1 MVGRR
6 GNGEG
11 SISRRKD
18 GRWEA
23 KYTAHTADGPKRRAL
38 YGKTRKE
45 AADKLAKAL
54 ADRASGYTF
63 DTENMTV
70 GEYLDRWL
78 KDTDQG
84 SVRTSTY
91 ERHEQII
98 RLHIKPALGR
108 VKLSKLAP
116 AHVQGLYR
124 DKLDSGLSPATVQ
137 KIHAV
142 LHKAL
147 AQALKWNMIA
157 RNAADVVKAPRPAP
171 EEMHPLSPDE
181 ARKLIEAVRGD
192 KLEALYILAVHTGMR
207 QGELLAL
214 KWEDVDLN
222 EGVIRIRRTLVRS
235 GGRISLGEPKTKGS
249 RRTVYLTGAA
259 VEALQ
264 AHLEQ
269 QLEDIERLG
278 DLYRD
283 HGLVFT
289 SGVGTLINPSNMR
302 RRSFKPLLQRV
313 GLPQIRFHD
322 LRHTCATLLLS
333 RNVHPKYV
341 QELLGHATVAIT
353 LDTYSHVIPGMG
365 TIPHVSWKTYSPRA
379 ASTVVK
385 KGWDKTQSFL
395 ISLRSTC
402 KSPYFQSG
410 AEGIRTPDLRRAKAA
425 RCFAASFRSMQNRCK
440 QLYFRDDAFLCIS
453 GVLLGLLHGCCT
465 RPEGC

>member
-1 MVGRR
+1 MTMGRR

-11 SISRRKD
+11 TITRRKD

-23 KYTAHTADGPKRRAL
+23 KYTAHTAEGPKRRAL

-45 AADKLAKAL
+45 AADKLARVL
-54 ADRASGYTF
+54 ADRASGYAF

-78 KDTDQG
+78 RDSDRG

-91 ERHEQII
+91 ERHEQIV
-98 RLHIKPALGR
+98 RLHLKPAVGH
-108 VKLSKLAP
+108 VKLSKLTP
-116 AHVQGLYR
+116 AHAQGLYR

-147 AQALKWNMIA
+147 AQALRWTMIP
-157 RNAADVVKAPRPAP
+157 RNAADAVKAPRPAP

-181 ARKLIEAVRGD
+181 ARKLIEAARGD

-214 KWEDVDLN
+214 RWEDVDLN
-222 EGVIRIRRTLVRS
+222 EGVIRIRRTLMRS

-249 RRTVYLTGAA
+249 RRSVHLTGAA
-259 VEALQ
+259 AQALRS
-264 AHLEQ
+264 HLEQ
-269 QLEDIERLG
+269 QLEDIEQLG

-289 SGVGTLINPSNMR
+289 SEVGTLINPSNLR
-302 RRSFKPLLQRV
+302 RRSFARLLKRAR
-313 GLPQIRFHD
+313 LPQIRFHD
-322 LRHTCATLLLS
+322 LRHTCATLLLC

-353 LDTYSHVIPGMG
+353 LDTYSHMIPGMG
-365 TIPHVSWKTYSPRA
+365 NHTARA
-379 ASTVVK
+379 MEDVFS
-385 KGWDKTQSFL
+385 
-395 ISLRSTC
+395 
-402 KSPYFQSG
+402 
-410 AEGIRTPDLRRAKAA
+410 
-425 RCFAASFRSMQNRCK
+425 
-440 QLYFRDDAFLCIS
+440 
-453 GVLLGLLHGCCT
+453 
-465 RPEGC
+465 

>member
-1 MVGRR
+1 MGRR

-11 SISRRKD
+11 TITRRKD

-23 KYTAHTADGPKRRAL
+23 KYTVYTAEGPKRRAL
-38 YGKTRKE
+38 YGKTRKV
-45 AADKLAKAL
+45 AADKLARAL
-54 ADRASGYTF
+54 ADRTSGHTF

-78 KDTDQG
+78 NDSDKG

-91 ERHEQII
+91 ERHEQIV
-98 RLHIKPALGR
+98 RLHLKPALGR
-108 VKLSKLAP
+108 LKLSKLTP

-137 KIHAV
+137 KIHTV

-147 AQALKWNMIA
+147 TQALKWNMIP
-157 RNAADVVKAPRPAP
+157 RNAADAVKVPRPVP

-181 ARKLIEAVRGD
+181 ARNLIEAARGD
-192 KLEALYILAVHTGMR
+192 KLEAPYILAVHTGMR
-207 QGELLAL
+207 QGELLGL

-222 EGVIRIRRTLVRS
+222 EGVIHIRRTVVRS

-249 RRTVYLTGAA
+249 RRPVHLTGAA
-259 VEALQ
+259 VEALK
-264 AHLEQ
+264 AHLER

-289 SGVGTLINPSNMR
+289 SEVGTLINPSNLR
-302 RRSFKPLLQRV
+302 RRSFAPLLQRA
-313 GLPQIRFHD
+313 GLPRIRFHD
-322 LRHTCATLLLS
+322 LRHTCAKLLLS

-353 LDTYSHVIPGMG
+353 LDTYSHVIRGMG
-365 TIPHVSWKTYSPRA
+365 DHTARA
-379 ASTVVK
+379 MEDVFS
-385 KGWDKTQSFL
+385 
-395 ISLRSTC
+395 
-402 KSPYFQSG
+402 
-410 AEGIRTPDLRRAKAA
+410 
-425 RCFAASFRSMQNRCK
+425 
-440 QLYFRDDAFLCIS
+440 
-453 GVLLGLLHGCCT
+453 
-465 RPEGC
+465 

>member
-1 MVGRR
+1 MGRR

-11 SISRRKD
+11 TITQRQD

-23 KYTAHTADGPKRRAL
+23 RYTLYTAEGQKRPVL

-45 AADKLAKAL
+45 VADKLAKAL

-63 DTENMTV
+63 DTENITV

-78 KDTDQG
+78 NDSDRG

-91 ERHEQII
+91 ERHEQIT
-98 RLHIKPALGR
+98 RLHLKPALGR
-108 VKLSKLAP
+108 VKLSKLTP
-116 AHVQGLYR
+116 AHLQGLYR

-137 KIHAV
+137 KIHTV

-147 AQALKWNMIA
+147 TQALKWNMIP
-157 RNAADVVKAPRPAP
+157 RNAADAVKAPRPAP
-171 EEMHPLSPDE
+171 EEMHPLSPDG
-181 ARKLIEAVRGD
+181 ARKLIETAHGD
-192 KLEALYILAVHTGMR
+192 PLEALYILAVHTGMR

-222 EGVIRIRRTLVRS
+222 EGVIRIRRTLMRS
-235 GGRISLGEPKTKGS
+235 GGRIALGEAKTKGS
-249 RRTVYLTGAA
+249 RRSVHLTGAA
-259 VEALQ
+259 VEALE
-264 AHLEQ
+264 AHLER

-289 SGVGTLINPSNMR
+289 SGVGTLINPTNLR
-302 RRSFKPLLQRV
+302 RRSFTSLLQRAE
-313 GLPQIRFHD
+313 LPQIRFHD

-353 LDTYSHVIPGMG
+353 LDTYSHIIPGMG
-365 TIPHVSWKTYSPRA
+365 NLTA
-379 ASTVVK
+379 
-385 KGWDKTQSFL
+385 
-395 ISLRSTC
+395 
-402 KSPYFQSG
+402 
-410 AEGIRTPDLRRAKAA
+410 RTMEDI
-425 RCFAASFRSMQNRCK
+425 FS
-440 QLYFRDDAFLCIS
+440 
-453 GVLLGLLHGCCT
+453 
-465 RPEGC
+465 